1 MTCCVS
7 CSSRRNGAAVA
18 LAFAIALSG
27 CAGGRAAVWP
37 GHPDEKQPLRIAL
50 LPPENLSES
59 SPPLREIELVVER
72 ALARVGIEVVSGALV
87 DEFLA
92 RHRIRNTGG
101 LDRDAARAARTE
113 LGVSAAMITS
123 VVLYR
128 EIAPPRF
135 GVLMRLVSAAEEP
148 EILWMDGFGRTG
160 DDSPGLLGL
169 GNVGSVRLLQE
180 EAFKTTAR
188 SLVAFLRDARQR
200 SPSCPTSKKFAPRIA
215 FGSPSVTRE
224 GALTVA
230 VLPFVNESGRR
241 GAGQVLALEM
251 ARQLMAVGR
260 VRVIEPGMLREELL
274 AYRVTTE
281 GGATL
286 PTVRLLSKVLKVDL
300 VVGGIVRDY
309 DEQLRTPVVGF
320 TALALDPGTEEAVWE
335 ATSHNLGDDSM
346 SLFGTGTVSTANVL
360 ACRMVRAAVGPM
372 MVRRQTRGR
381 AGGRLAQGRRR
392 RLRSPQELR
401 GNGPRSQ
408 GKTLS

>member
-7 CSSRRNGAAVA
+7 CSSRRTGATVA
-18 LAFAIALSG
+18 LGFAIALSG
-27 CAGGRAAVWP
+27 CASGRGAVWP

-50 LPPENLSES
+50 LPPENLTETF
-59 SPPLREIELVVER
+59 PPLREIELMAER
-72 ALARVGIEVVSGALV
+72 ELARAGIEVVSGALV

-101 LDRDAARAARTE
+101 LDRDAARAAQAE

-148 EILWMDGFGRTG
+148 EILWMDGFGRAG

-169 GNVGSVRLLQE
+169 GNVESIRVLQA
-180 EAFKTTAR
+180 EAFRNTAR
-188 SLVAFLRDARQR
+188 SLVAFLRDGRQR
-200 SPSCPTSKKFAPRIA
+200 SPSCPTSNKFAPRIA
-215 FGSPSVTRE
+215 FRSPSVTRK

-251 ARQLMAVGR
+251 ARQLMTVGH

-309 DEQLRTPVVGF
+309 DELMRAPAVGF
-320 TALALDPGTEEAVWE
+320 TALALDPDAEETVWE

-346 SLFGTGTVSTANVL
+346 WLFGTGMVSTANVL
-360 ACRMVRAAVGPM
+360 TCRMVRAAVGQLM
-372 MVRRQTRGR
+372 LRRQTRGR
-381 AGGRLAQGRRR
+381 AGGRRAQGRRR

-401 GNGPRSQ
+401 WNRPRSL
-408 GKTLS
+408 GKTSS